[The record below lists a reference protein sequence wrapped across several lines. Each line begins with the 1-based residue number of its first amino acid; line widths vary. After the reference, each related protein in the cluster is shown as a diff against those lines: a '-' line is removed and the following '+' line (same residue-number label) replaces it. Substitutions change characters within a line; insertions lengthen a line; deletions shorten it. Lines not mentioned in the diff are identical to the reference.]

1 MKRLFLTCLL
11 PLTSFVFSLS
21 AQTIDEGKQ
30 HLQAMRYA
38 SAIAHFEKMYTVTPN
53 NPDVAYWLG
62 QSYLESDESLNDRLA
77 QARKVYGA
85 AMAATNEAPII
96 KVGMGHT
103 DLLAGETEKAR
114 QLFES
119 ALLSSRDKK
128 GDNPIICYTIGR
140 ALHDANNAD
149 YAWGVR
155 LLEDAT
161 TKSPKAPEMWVLLG
175 NLYRKANPGE
185 GGNQA
190 FKSYSE
196 ALKLDST
203 HGPAYL
209 RRSRMA
215 EKAQDY
221 ELQKSLLDKAVASNP
236 GFSAAYYDLYYY
248 YLYRLK
254 LTEAEEQL
262 NKYINSKPVK
272 ELQDEFLYAQLC
284 WKKTDYDCAITKT
297 EQLVAQQGTKAKPKA
312 YRLMADAYYQRGLV
326 MLKRGDNGSAAGD
339 FSLAKKNSDEFF
351 TRKTTDDYIPFDHKL
366 RADILSKSGGTKDEI
381 YDNYLAG
388 AALDTNL
395 VTKLDFLKQA
405 QVFFKENK
413 IRDKEAAI
421 IEQILL
427 IKPKPTIN
435 DYFDLTLAYYFSNRY
450 DKSRENAQLI
460 IQKYP
465 QQVYGYEWSF
475 NNAIAIDTVRKDSIA
490 VPDALKLNEF
500 SATDT
505 VKFRK
510 QYISSVRYLAAY
522 YINDA
527 RDRDQALVYFR
538 KWLAIDPANAA
549 TIQGYID
556 QIERTA
562 PKPGTP
568 AAPPPARPAGT
579 GNPPRPASPKP

>member
-1 MKRLFLTCLL
+1 MKRLFLACLL
-11 PLTSFVFSLS
+11 PITLFVFSLS
-21 AQTIDEGKQ
+21 AQTIEEGKQ
-30 HLQAMRYA
+30 HLHAMRYA
-38 SAIAHFEKMYTVTPN
+38 SAIAHFEKMYTTTPN
-53 NPDVAYWLG
+53 NPEVAYWLG
-62 QSYLESDESLNDRLA
+62 QSYLESDESLNDRIE
-77 QARKVYGA
+77 QARKVYTQ
-85 AMAATNEAPII
+85 AMTATNEAPVV
-96 KVGMGHT
+96 KVGMGHA

-119 ALLSSRDKK
+119 ALLSTRDKK
-128 GDNPIICYTIGR
+128 GDNPFICYTIGR
-140 ALHDANNAD
+140 ALHDADKAD

-161 TKSPKAPEMWVLLG
+161 TKSPKVPEMWVLLG

-190 FKSYSE
+190 FISYSK
-196 ALKLDST
+196 ALELDST

-221 ELQKSLLDKAVASNP
+221 ELQKSLLDKAVAKNP

-254 LTEAEEQL
+254 LIEAEEQL
-262 NKYINSKPVK
+262 NKYIDSKPIK

-297 EQLVAQQGTKAKPKA
+297 EQLVAQQGAKAKPKA

-326 MLKRGDNGSAAGD
+326 MMKRGDNGSAAGD
-339 FSLAKKNSDEFF
+339 FSMAKKNSDDFF
-351 TRKTTDDYIPFDHKL
+351 ARKTADDYIPFDHKL
-366 RADILSKSGGTKDEI
+366 RADILAKSGGSKEEI
-381 YDNYLAG
+381 YDNYIVG

-395 VTKLDFLKQA
+395 VTKLEFLKQA
-405 QVFFKENK
+405 QTFFKENK
-413 IRDKEAAI
+413 LRDKEAAI
-421 IEQILL
+421 IEQILQ

-435 DYFDLTLAYYFSNRY
+435 DYFDLTLAHYFSGRY
-450 DKSRENAQLI
+450 DKSREAAQVMV
-460 IQKYP
+460 QKYP

-475 NNAIAIDTVRKDSIA
+475 NNAMTLDSVRKDSIA
-490 VPDALKLNEF
+490 VPDALRLNEF

-505 VKFRK
+505 VKYRK
-510 QYISSVRYLAAY
+510 QFISSVRYLAAY

-527 RDRDQALVYFR
+527 RDRTQALVYFR

-549 TIQGYID
+549 TIQSYID

-562 PKPGTP
+562 PRSGSPSTP
-568 AAPPPARPAGT
+568 PTRPAGT
-579 GNPPRPASPKP
+579 GNPPRSAPPRP